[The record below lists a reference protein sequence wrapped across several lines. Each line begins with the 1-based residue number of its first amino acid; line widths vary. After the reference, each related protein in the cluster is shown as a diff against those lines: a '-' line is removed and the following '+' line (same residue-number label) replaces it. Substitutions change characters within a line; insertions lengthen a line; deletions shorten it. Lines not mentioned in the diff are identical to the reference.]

1 MQKNINKL
9 IIIYFIVAAFIS
21 CTSVKKAKKVLN
33 NNPYDAALYCA
44 EKFPIKDTTYFIEG
58 IVRDTVTDFIET
70 VKYDTTTLKDTVV
83 KTIIKTNLVIKI
95 KVDTLIKFR
104 ENTARI
110 EAKEYEM
117 QQLKSSFNYIT
128 KEAEK
133 WEARSKQNMKWL
145 LILLGIVGVGIF
157 LKIKKI
163 I

>member
-1 MQKNINKL
+1 MILGQKKMYKL
-9 IIIYFIVAAFIS
+9 FFLLLITS
-21 CTSVKKAKKVLN
+21 CVGVKKAKKVLN
-33 NNPYDAALYCA
+33 DNPYDAALYCA

-95 KVDTLIKFR
+95 KVDTLVKFR

-110 EAKEYEM
+110 EAKEYEL
-117 QQLKSSFNYIT
+117 QTIKKGLDYIT
-128 KEAEK
+128 KEAVE
-133 WEARSKQNMKWL
+133 WENKAKRNMKWL
-145 LILLGIVGVGIF
+145 LILIGVVGVSIF